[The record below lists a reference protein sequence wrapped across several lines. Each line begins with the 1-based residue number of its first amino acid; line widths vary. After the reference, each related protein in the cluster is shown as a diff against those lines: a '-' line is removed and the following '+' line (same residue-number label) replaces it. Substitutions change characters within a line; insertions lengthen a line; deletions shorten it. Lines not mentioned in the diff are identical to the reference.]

1 MDDTTALQ
9 FSIYPLTQP
18 DYDTP
23 IRAAIAAADQ
33 AGAEVRVGRLS
44 TFATGDE
51 ETIFAALRAAFA
63 AAKAH
68 GPTVMIATV
77 TSGSPSD
84 ETVAEI
90 QAGLADGD

>member
-9 FSIYPLTQP
+9 FSIYPLTQS

-23 IRAAIAAADQ
+23 IRAAIAAAGE
-33 AGAEVRVGRLS
+33 AGAEVKVGRLS

-77 TSGSPSD
+77 TSGSPSE

-90 QAGLADGD
+90 QAGLGDGS